1 MKAYLLLLRAINVGG
16 RHKVSMADLKLL
28 LITLGLERVKS
39 YINSGNLYFESY
51 HDKDD
56 LYGLLKALFNSHY
69 DFPIPFVI
77 IEKQTLTEEY
87 SSLPKWWHKD
97 HFRKNVLFLLPSQS
111 SHEVQKW
118 LETVPL
124 APKEQL
130 VLKDLALYWAV
141 ESEEA
146 YSSYFYHKG
155 LIKTSLYQEV
165 TIRNART
172 SSFLAYE
179 FGKN

>member
-87 SSLPKWWHKD
+87 SAYQNGGT
-97 HFRKNVLFLLPSQS
+97 RII
-111 SHEVQKW
+111 
-118 LETVPL
+118 LERM
-124 APKEQL
+124 
-130 VLKDLALYWAV
+130 
-141 ESEEA
+141 S
-146 YSSYFYHKG
+146 FFF
-155 LIKTSLYQEV
+155 
-165 TIRNART
+165 
-172 SSFLAYE
+172 FLASPVMKC
-179 FGKN
+179 KNGWKQSP